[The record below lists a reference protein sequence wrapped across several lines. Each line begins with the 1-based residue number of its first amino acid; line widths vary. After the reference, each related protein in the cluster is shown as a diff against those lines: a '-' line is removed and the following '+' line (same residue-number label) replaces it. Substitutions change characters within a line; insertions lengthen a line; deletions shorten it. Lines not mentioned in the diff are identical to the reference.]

1 MWFRGD
7 VGWRNLM
14 LVSLGVKRVK
24 SFVFFLYQS
33 IFRADSNPSSRRDM
47 TPYSLVAQ
55 SSQIYL
61 SQVHVFPLSDIDG
74 KLLFY
79 ATWRKTL
86 YSVPWLGPVVWRLVG
101 ANPRLNFNVGFFIP
115 LRRSLFGII
124 FSIPFFIASHNQIPH
139 KRKYTKFLVYTLRFH
154 TNPGIT

>member
-1 MWFRGD
+1 MIQ
-7 VGWRNLM
+7 GWCWMEKFDAGL
-14 LVSLGVKRVK
+14 VK

-86 YSVPWLGPVVWRLVG
+86 YSVPWIGPVVWRLVG
-101 ANPRLNFNVGFFIP
+101 ANPRLNFNAGFLAEKPFRNNFLYSFFLLHHIIKFCIKGSI
-115 LRRSLFGII
+115 LNFLFM
-124 FSIPFFIASHNQIPH
+124 P
-139 KRKYTKFLVYTLRFH
+139 
-154 TNPGIT
+154 

>member
-1 MWFRGD
+1 M
-7 VGWRNLM
+7 
-14 LVSLGVKRVK
+14 S
-24 SFVFFLYQS
+24 SFYINPCSGQTQIQVQGGIWLLIPWLLSHLRFISVRYMYFLCL
-33 IFRADSNPSSRRDM
+33 I
-47 TPYSLVAQ
+47 LVANYFV
-55 SSQIYL
+55 I
-61 SQVHVFPLSDIDG
+61 I
-74 KLLFY
+74 LFY

-101 ANPRLNFNVGFFIP
+101 ANPRLNFNVGFFIL

-124 FSIPFFIASHNQIPH
+124 FSIPFFIASHNQILH